1 MRAIWGRACRR
12 YWVSPATSSAPR
24 SRAPARRS
32 KPSPAATIRPISPFL
47 TRCVQEGLAVP
58 PLPAV
63 ADARSHVQAETC
75 APGCYPCRRCRRNG
89 GGAAAAARRL
99 ARASFCSGKR
109 RRRSPAFLC
118 RPSVSYPQSSHP
130 TDATHMLLQWVRQPP
145 WLQVEVNGASVH
157 PVYHFLK
164 AHTPEDR
171 GGSGDID
178 WNFAKWVVDKHVRC
192 PPEPVV

>member
-1 MRAIWGRACRR
+1 M
-12 YWVSPATSSAPR
+12 
-24 SRAPARRS
+24 
-32 KPSPAATIRPISPFL
+32 
-47 TRCVQEGLAVP
+47 
-58 PLPAV
+58 
-63 ADARSHVQAETC
+63 
-75 APGCYPCRRCRRNG
+75 
-89 GGAAAAARRL
+89 
-99 ARASFCSGKR
+99 
-109 RRRSPAFLC
+109 
-118 RPSVSYPQSSHP
+118 SYPQSSHP